1 MVVAVREHIESR
13 VSHVFGKALAVE
25 VRREG
30 EAVEFGSERR
40 REPLA
45 DSETGTVEEVEIS
58 VRGSHASTV
67 ARPYIRWRMKGA
79 VSGGHGPVDWSCTE
93 RG

>member
-1 MVVAVREHIESR
+1 MVAVHEHIER
-13 VSHVFGKALAVE
+13 CVGHLVREALAVE